1 MNIIPSGLITTC
13 SELIGTRQIK
23 LIHKK
28 DNREVYE
35 DGNYIIKKTAPD
47 AFNFE
52 RYERF
57 QKDNPCFV
65 KVHSF
70 DDGVIVMDKV
80 EGMMFNDYAKTP
92 TTTVDNLWYICF
104 THRTALYKRY
114 FDFHG
119 KRDIHC
125 CEPIF
130 FHADGVPGN
139 VIIDNNNKPIY
150 IDPDGTIQIRWEMF
164 LQKITEHHFVW
175 QNDYTY
181 YAHRFPATEMEKWGK
196 SLSELGYK

>member
-1 MNIIPSGLITTC
+1 MNIILSGLITTC
-13 SELIGTRQIK
+13 LELTGTGQIN

-47 AFNFE
+47 AFNFD

-80 EGMMFNDYAKTP
+80 EGMMFNDYAKTA
-92 TTTVDNLWYICF
+92 TADNLWYICF
-104 THRTALYKRY
+104 THRMELYKRY

-119 KRDIHC
+119 KRDIHANDKL
-125 CEPIF
+125 F
-130 FHADGVPGN
+130 LHADGVPGN
-139 VIIDNNNKPIY
+139 VIVNNGQPTY
-150 IDPDGTIQIRWEMF
+150 IDPDGTIQLQWDMF
-164 LQKITEHHFVW
+164 LQKINEHHFVW
-175 QNDYTY
+175 QSDYTY
-181 YAHRFPATEMEKWGK
+181 YAHRFPATEMEKWNK